1 MIVYPKNAEENTG
14 LCKWV
19 ESRIDGFTAGDATCI
34 AVCTPT
40 EILAVVCYNNYYLGR
55 DIEISF
61 ASDHP
66 RWAHKKTISGL
77 LEYPFFQL
85 KVQRVTAKAVKSNKR
100 IRRFMQGIGFVE
112 EGKLRHA
119 GRNNESMFI
128 YGLLKEDY
136 LKRYHGKK
144 ESTSS
149 TSSS

>member
-1 MIVYPKNAEENTG
+1 M
-14 LCKWV
+14 
-19 ESRIDGFTAGDATCI
+19 ESKIDGFTAGEARCI
-34 AVCTPT
+34 AVCTEK
-40 EILAVVCYNNYYLGR
+40 EILAVVCYNNYYIER

-61 ASDHP
+61 ATSHP
-66 RWAHKKTISGL
+66 RWAHHKVISGL

-85 KVQRVTAKAVKSNKR
+85 KVQRVTARAVKSNKR

-128 YGLLKEDY
+128 YGLTKEDY

-144 ESTSS
+144 EPTSTTPS
-149 TSSS
+149 T